1 MEIDTKTTLKIARLS
16 RIKITDT
23 ESDDI
28 QKDLNRIVEFVKK
41 LGEIDISGVSEF
53 NFGETYLKDMREDSI
68 IINDNTDDVLKNTKN
83 KNQDFCDKR
92 APDGSICAMNPVVCI
107 SHTPR
112 TQLAMS
118 LGWGSEN

>member
-1 MEIDTKTTLKIARLS
+1 MKIKGRGSMEIDTETTLKIARLS

-41 LGEIDISGVSEF
+41 LGEIDINGVSEF

-83 KNQDFCDKR
+83 KNQDFFTVPK
-92 APDGSICAMNPVVCI
+92 IV
-107 SHTPR
+107 
-112 TQLAMS
+112 
-118 LGWGSEN
+118 E